1 MGSNL
6 SLTEFNGIFK
16 DMQVSWFGEVF
27 FLCLYLQNQYERELL
42 FLHSVCHCVMFT
54 DLPMRVYI
62 FTTDKSRAMPI
73 GASNLSREADD
84 NESVT

>member
-1 MGSNL
+1 MSISLEHQAPSDVRRLKKSEKNMSKEAACIGSNL

-42 FLHSVCHCVMFT
+42 FLH
-54 DLPMRVYI
+54 
-62 FTTDKSRAMPI
+62 
-73 GASNLSREADD
+73 
-84 NESVT
+84 